1 MPLQNKYP
9 KINYKYKIKIP
20 CVMSMNVFDPNES
33 VNKEKF
39 PVCMQ
44 WTKKQYMSICIL
56 CTCIKINYKNI

>member
-1 MPLQNKYP
+1 
-9 KINYKYKIKIP
+9 
-20 CVMSMNVFDPNES
+20 MNIFDPNES

-44 WTKKQYMSICIL
+44 WTKKYMSICAL